1 MLHPDQRE
9 ILQRRG
15 GLLFLFFL
23 SCPMNRKGIK
33 ERERTGIWQGQGLV
47 TWSPFFFFFKQI
59 YWAGDLLLTW
69 WFAFSSRWPQGNFW
83 TGNPVEASCAEVSYT
98 SVAIAHAVKLL
109 VWWGVCGL
117 EECWDKAWQC
127 LLLTFCFSSS
137 LPLCCKNSVQ
147 QSPESTPSLLMP
159 FWSKNKIVN
168 SGNSRLAYKWCLL
181 EISR

>member
-1 MLHPDQRE
+1 
-9 ILQRRG
+9 
-15 GLLFLFFL
+15 
-23 SCPMNRKGIK
+23 MNRKEIK
-33 ERERTGIWQGQGLV
+33 EVRENWHMTGSGFGHFE
-47 TWSPFFFFFKQI
+47 SFFFFFFKQI
-59 YWAGDLLLTW
+59 DWAGDILLTW

-98 SVAIAHAVKLL
+98 SVAIAPAVKLL
-109 VWWGVCGL
+109 VRGGACGL
-117 EECWDKAWQC
+117 EECCHKALPC

>member
-1 MLHPDQRE
+1 MARVCSLE
-9 ILQRRG
+9 S
-15 GLLFLFFL
+15 FSFFV
-23 SCPMNRKGIK
+23 SFFPN
-33 ERERTGIWQGQGLV
+33 
-47 TWSPFFFFFKQI
+47 FFFFLTM
-59 YWAGDLLLTW
+59 YWAGDPLLTW

-98 SVAIAHAVKLL
+98 SVAIAHAVRLL

-117 EECWDKAWQC
+117 EEGWDKSLAMP
-127 LLLTFCFSSS
+127 TVDI
-137 LPLCCKNSVQ
+137 LPLLKLAPLLQKNSVQ

-168 SGNSRLAYKWCLL
+168 SGNSRLAYKWCLW